1 MRETAMNR
9 LARLRSQRKEKIAAM
24 RALIDGAAA
33 DGEGRDL
40 TAEEQAE
47 YDGLKAEVDGLDAQI
62 TRLTSLDELEASD
75 REVNPAA
82 ARGQS
87 GGAATGATA
96 AGQGRNVHAP
106 GPEAAREFESFG
118 EFLAAVRFNTNDQRL
133 ASLYDENA
141 GANAVDMSA
150 EQRMDTG
157 SAGGFMVPTQFRSE
171 ILRVEPGASI
181 VRPRARVIPAGSPP
195 DAAISIPALDQDGA
209 APSNIFGGVTVDW
222 IAEGEEKPETEAK
235 LREIKLEPHEVA
247 GHVVITDKLLRNW
260 QAAGSFVS
268 DLFQGAIRQAED
280 FAFIRGTGAGQPLG
294 YLNSTALIRV
304 PREGAGAVSYVDLVN
319 MLARLLMRG
328 GSPVWT
334 ASQSVLPQIL
344 NMRDEE
350 GRLIYQTN
358 IREGV
363 GQTLLGYPLVW
374 NNRAAGLGSDGDI
387 TLADFSH
394 YLIKDGSGPFVAAS
408 EHVLFTQNKT
418 VIKVFWN
425 VDGQP
430 WLRQPFTEE
439 NGYQVSPFVA
449 LGLPG

>member
-1 MRETAMNR
+1 MNR
-9 LARLRSQRKEKIAAM
+9 LAKLRATRKEKIAAM

-40 TAEEQAE
+40 TAEEQAS
-47 YDGLKAEVDGLDAQI
+47 YDELKAEVDGLDGQI
-62 TRLTSLDELEASD
+62 SRLSSLDELEASD
-75 REVNPAA
+75 REPVPAA

-96 AGQGRNVHAP
+96 GGQGRNVRAG
-106 GPEAAREFESFG
+106 GPEASREFESLG
-118 EFLAAVRFNTNDQRL
+118 EFLSAVRFNPNDQRL
-133 ASLYDENA
+133 SALYDENA

-171 ILRVEPGASI
+171 ILRVEPGQSI

-222 IAEGEEKPETEAK
+222 IAEGQEKPETEAK

-260 QAAGSFVS
+260 QAAGSFVG

-280 FAFIRGTGAGQPLG
+280 FAFIKGTGAGQPLG
-294 YLNSTALIRV
+294 YMNSTALIRI
-304 PREGAGAVSYVDLVN
+304 PREGANAVSYVDLVN
-319 MLARLLMRG
+319 MLSRLLMRG
-328 GSPVWT
+328 GSPVWI
-334 ASQSVLPQIL
+334 ASQGVLPQIL

-363 GQTLLGYPLVW
+363 GQTLLGYPLIW
-374 NNRAAGLGSDGDI
+374 NNRAAGLGADGDI
-387 TLADFSH
+387 SLVDFSH

-430 WLRQPFTEE
+430 WMRQPFTEE
-439 NGYQVSPFVA
+439 NGYTVSPFVT